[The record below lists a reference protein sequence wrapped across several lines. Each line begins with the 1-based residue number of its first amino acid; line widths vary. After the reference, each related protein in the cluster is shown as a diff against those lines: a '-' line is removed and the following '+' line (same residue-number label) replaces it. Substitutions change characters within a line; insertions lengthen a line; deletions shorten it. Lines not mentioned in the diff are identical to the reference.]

1 MKTEQVVLSAFLAG
15 IVWLPMGSSAQAL
28 SGLSSGQAFSGAIA
42 AAGLGDDPGAASAP
56 DSSQTELALLYAN
69 GTRAINEGRWSDAE
83 AIFTKVASQH
93 GEHADG
99 ALYWKAYAEN
109 KRGLSSAALDT
120 CGVLRADYPRSSW
133 IHECGALEIEI
144 HARSGKP
151 AEPKAGDDDDLKL
164 LALNSLMRQDEKRAL
179 EQIREILKSDF
190 SERFKEGAVFILS
203 QSQSTQARELL
214 TEISQKKIDAPH
226 SSIDL
231 QVEAT
236 AALQGHLSVPP
247 GSVIGNGSRAIQLDV
262 VVTDKSGA
270 PVADLQPG
278 DFKLLDNK
286 QPQSLV
292 SVRFVNGM
300 TAEADPPV
308 EAIVLVDAINA
319 TFLPVANERQWLA
332 NLFKENGGELA
343 LPTSLILLTDR
354 GMRIQ
359 NHPSRDGKVL
369 MQFLDSNTTGLRSIV
384 RSEGREGALEREQ
397 ASLDALSY
405 LVLQAAR
412 KPGRKLLFWV
422 SPGWQLFSNP
432 SWDGGPKD
440 EKILFNYIVSL
451 STALRAA
458 RMTVYSID
466 PAGAGRGQFY
476 YQNYLKGVD
485 APKHA
490 DYGDLFLEVLATQSG
505 GQVLFGSNDLAIL
518 IDQCIADAKAYYVL
532 TFNPPP
538 ASHPNEYHSLE
549 VQVDKPGLRART
561 RTGYYAQATAAGTQ
575 TFPKLSLQTVQGLN
589 E

>member
-1 MKTEQVVLSAFLAG
+1 MKNRFVFPAAFLAVLLCTPPVAYG
-15 IVWLPMGSSAQAL
+15 QFDQAQPTPASQAKAAALPQGLQGSQTGSSYPAT
-28 SGLSSGQAFSGAIA
+28 GN
-42 AAGLGDDPGAASAP
+42 ASAI
-56 DSSQTELALLYAN
+56 T
-69 GTRAINEGRWSDAE
+69 
-83 AIFTKVASQH
+83 
-93 GEHADG
+93 
-99 ALYWKAYAEN
+99 
-109 KRGLSSAALDT
+109 
-120 CGVLRADYPRSSW
+120 
-133 IHECGALEIEI
+133 
-144 HARSGKP
+144 
-151 AEPKAGDDDDLKL
+151 
-164 LALNSLMRQDEKRAL
+164 
-179 EQIREILKSDF
+179 
-190 SERFKEGAVFILS
+190 
-203 QSQSTQARELL
+203 
-214 TEISQKKIDAPH
+214 
-226 SSIDL
+226 
-231 QVEAT
+231 
-236 AALQGHLSVPP
+236 
-247 GSVIGNGSRAIQLDV
+247 LDV

-270 PVADLQPG
+270 PVAGLEPG
-278 DFKLLDNK
+278 EFKLLDNK

-332 NLFKENGGELA
+332 NLFKENDGELA

-397 ASLDALSY
+397 ASLDALGY

-412 KPGRKLLFWV
+412 KPGRKLLIWV
-422 SPGWQLFSNP
+422 IPGWQLFSNP

-476 YQNYLKGVD
+476 YQNYLKDVD

-490 DYGDLFLEVLATQSG
+490 DYGDLFLEVLATQTG
-505 GQVLFGSNDLAIL
+505 GQVLFANNYIASM

-561 RTGYYAQATAAGTQ
+561 RTGYYAEPTTSAEPS
-575 TFPKLSLQTVQGLN
+575 FPSVSLPMVREAQSQSF
-589 E
+589 